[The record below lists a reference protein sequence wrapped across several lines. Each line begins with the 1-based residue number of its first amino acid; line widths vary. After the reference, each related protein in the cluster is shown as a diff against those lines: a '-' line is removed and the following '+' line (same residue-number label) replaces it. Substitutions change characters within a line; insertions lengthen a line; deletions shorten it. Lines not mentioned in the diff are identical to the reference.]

1 MSEAAELVVCVAI
14 PSFRA
19 ELLAALFRG
28 MSILDSLSYEE
39 FLKNFRWLVLLIVNS
54 CATVLV
60 MISFNN
66 SNSIV
71 ACDL

>member
-28 MSILDSLSYEE
+28 MSILDSFSYEE